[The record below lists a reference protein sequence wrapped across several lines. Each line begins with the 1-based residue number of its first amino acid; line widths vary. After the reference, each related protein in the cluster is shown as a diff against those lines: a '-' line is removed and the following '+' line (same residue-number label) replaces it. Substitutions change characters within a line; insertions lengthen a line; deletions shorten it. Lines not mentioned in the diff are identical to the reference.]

1 MARRHSVSWRYPAFL
16 AFLCAV
22 LAGVLVVQL
31 TKEEEGGTLADGPAA
46 APQAEESEQEAERQS
61 RFVLPPPETYSE
73 VSERPL
79 FLRSRRPVPP
89 EEEIVEETPVETS
102 RATFV
107 LSGVV
112 VSDTQRLALLQEQKS
127 PKIVRIEEGQEY
139 QGWTVEAIH
148 PNRVVM
154 RRGQEVAEIVL
165 EDKANRPQ
173 PTDRR
178 RVRQRNQP
186 KPPPE
191 NEGDKKEGDKKDEKK
206 KD

>member
-1 MARRHSVSWRYPAFL
+1 MS
-16 AFLCAV
+16 
-22 LAGVLVVQL
+22 
-31 TKEEEGGTLADGPAA
+31 
-46 APQAEESEQEAERQS
+46 
-61 RFVLPPPETYSE
+61 
-73 VSERPL
+73 
-79 FLRSRRPVPP
+79 
-89 EEEIVEETPVETS
+89 
-102 RATFV
+102 
-107 LSGVV
+107 
-112 VSDTQRLALLQEQKS
+112 
-127 PKIVRIEEGQEY
+127 KIVRIEEGQEY

-165 EDKANRPQ
+165 EDKTNRPQ

-178 RVRQRNQP
+178 RLRQRNQP